1 MDKIISIDVVIP
13 CYNVENIIEKCL
25 NSLLSQTYPKDKYHC
40 YFINDYSRDKT
51 RDILDRYSGHQ
62 NITIIHHEKNKGL
75 SATRNTGAALGH
87 SELVAFLDG
96 DMIVENDWIESFLLY
111 FDKYIIGVMGDNIP
125 PPDIIL
131 NPIEKYYFGTKRG
144 ARQFGDG
151 DYISFQYMLY
161 GNAMI
166 KRSVLSEVGFFDE
179 NIIQYGGED
188 TDLSAKIWDKYKG
201 CFVFSKN
208 SNSIH
213 FHRRSINEFCLSMKT
228 YGYNNLPILIN
239 RYPQYKK
246 ELGGDWVFSFKGYIL
261 FNPIIKMIIK
271 SILLIKPLQIF
282 IRYIVIN
289 SVITG
294 ARKSKKWIKLNK
306 KI

>member
-1 MDKIISIDVVIP
+1 MDKIVPIDIVIP

-25 NSLLSQTYPKDKYHC
+25 NSLLSQSYPIEKYHC
-40 YFINDYSRDKT
+40 YFVNDFSNDKT
-51 RDILDRYSGHQ
+51 GEILDKYSGHQ

-75 SATRNTGAALGH
+75 SATRNTGAVKGDA
-87 SELVAFLDG
+87 ELVAFLDG
-96 DMIVENDWIESFLLY
+96 DMIVKYDWIESFLPY

-125 PPDIIL
+125 PSDIIL

-151 DYISFQYMLY
+151 DHISFQYMLY

-166 KRSVLSEVGFFDE
+166 KRSMLFEAGYFDTK
-179 NIIQYGGED
+179 IIQYGGED

-201 CFVFSKN
+201 GFIFSKK

-213 FHRRSINEFCLSMKT
+213 FHRRNINEFCLSMKT
-228 YGYNNLPILIN
+228 YGEHNFPILIN
-239 RYPQYKK
+239 RYPQYEK
-246 ELGGDWVFSFKGYIL
+246 ELGADWIFSTKGYL
-261 FNPIIKMIIK
+261 VFNPLLKIIIK
-271 SILLIKPLQIF
+271 SISLIIPLQIL
-282 IRYIVIN
+282 IRYMVIY
-289 SVITG
+289 SVISG
-294 ARKSKKWIKLNK
+294 ARNSGKWIKLNK